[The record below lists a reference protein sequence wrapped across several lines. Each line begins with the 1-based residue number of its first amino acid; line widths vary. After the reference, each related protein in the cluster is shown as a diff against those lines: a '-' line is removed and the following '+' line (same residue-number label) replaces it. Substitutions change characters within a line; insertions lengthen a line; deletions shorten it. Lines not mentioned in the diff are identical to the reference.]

1 MRFSLPVFRVP
12 RRLASEVLESAQ
24 AKLAGGSIS
33 ESQVYF
39 GELPEVLQKFFKKYP
54 PSPFRTYAT
63 KPRAT
68 NDPEANPFLAN
79 KHPITQAWHKP
90 KYSMRKQ
97 ADLWKAA
104 YRFGIPHLL
113 PQLLHNRKFYEEK
126 YEEGTKVK
134 GAQLFKLTRRERKAP
149 ERARE
154 VAEAISKLDEKIAQ
168 RKGRR
173 FTEFLAQ
180 KNRLSHI

>member
-1 MRFSLPVFRVP
+1 MRFSLPVLRVP
-12 RRLASEVLESAQ
+12 RRLASQVLESAQ
-24 AKLAGGSIS
+24 AKLAEGSAP

-39 GELPEVLQKFFKKYP
+39 GELPEVLQTFFKKYP
-54 PSPFRTYAT
+54 PSPFKTYAT
-63 KPRAT
+63 EPRAT

-79 KHPITQAWHKP
+79 KHPITQVWHKP
-90 KYSMRKQ
+90 KYSMRRQ

-113 PQLLHNRKFYEEK
+113 PQLLHNRLFYEDK
-126 YEEGTKVK
+126 YAEGTRVR

-154 VAEAISKLDEKIAQ
+154 VAEAIGKLDEKIAE

-173 FTEFLAQ
+173 FTDGLAE
-180 KNRLSHI
+180 KKRVGYV